1 MRTFLAIPLPAEIK
15 NQAALIQRKLNDDL
29 SNVRWVAPSNMH
41 LTLKFFAE
49 TSEESLEKIGQ
60 IMLSVNNLFAP
71 FSINILGLGT
81 FLSSAHNRVLWLGI
95 QGGSSLN
102 QLHEM
107 LEHRLEQIGIP
118 REDRPFAPHLTLG
131 RHKQG
136 IFVPGSILRRYES
149 FHCGTFLADR
159 VILYQSRLDPAGA
172 IHIPLRTLPLGGSL
186 PDRDR
191 PVNE

>member
-15 NQAALIQRKLNDDL
+15 NQAALVQRKLSDDL
-29 SNVRWVAPSNMH
+29 SNVRWVAPANMH
-41 LTLKFFAE
+41 LSLKFFAA

-60 IMLSVNNLFAP
+60 IMLSVDALFAP

-81 FLSSAHNRVLWLGI
+81 FPNPAHARVIWLGI
-95 QGGSSLN
+95 QGGSILN

-107 LEHRLEQIGIP
+107 LEQRLEQIGIP

-136 IFVPGSILRRYES
+136 ISVPGSVLRRYES
-149 FHCGTFLADR
+149 FHCGSFLAER

-172 IHIPLRTLPLGGSL
+172 IHIPLRTLSLGGPL

-191 PVNE
+191 PVND